1 MERESTNSQVAFENY
16 GLVAD
21 VMLSL
26 FMKSHSHQLGIDG
39 IDKRED
45 KDTQIAICE
54 CSGATPMYVCIYVCD
69 TMYY

>member
-26 FMKSHSHQLGIDG
+26 FMKSHSHQLGID
-39 IDKRED
+39 RSEEH
-45 KDTQIAICE
+45 TSELQ
-54 CSGATPMYVCIYVCD
+54 SR
-69 TMYY
+69 